1 MFSLVKLSKDFR
13 NIIGCIMSLFKVS
26 VLVGAI
32 SMTTLAFVGCASNQE
47 SPELAPTPTPT
58 TQAAPAVT
66 TEQPSAT
73 SQNQAATAPQAASAD
88 QVAP

>member
-47 SPELAPTPTPT
+47 RPELAPTPT

-73 SQNQAATAPQAASAD
+73 SQSQAATAPQAASAD